1 MSATRKTTE
10 TKDIKFSLTKADDE
24 GAFTGR
30 ASVFGVV
37 DSYGDIVAKGAF
49 KKTLK
54 EKRQFPVLWS
64 HDVSRPIGVISGS
77 EDEVGLTV
85 EGRLNLDV
93 QLAREVRSLMKQ
105 GAVDGLSIGFQTV
118 KEGKDKETGSRILQ
132 EINLWEVS
140 ACVFQACPGAVV
152 DEVKAEDIQTVASKE
167 PGLDPTPEV
176 ALLEDKGKPEDLHL
190 LDKFKIN
197 FVR

>member
-1 MSATRKTTE
+1 MKKPE
-10 TKDIKFSLTKADDE
+10 TKNLEFKFKLSEDDNE
-24 GAFTGR
+24 QGAFTGY
-30 ASVFGVV
+30 ASVFGAI
-37 DSYGDIVAKGAF
+37 DSYGDIVSRGAF

-54 EKRQFPVLWS
+54 EKKQFPILWS
-64 HDVSRPIGVISGS
+64 HDITKPIGVLSGS
-77 EDEVGLTV
+77 EDEKGLNI

-118 KEGKDKETGSRILQ
+118 KEGKDKESGARILQ

-152 DEVKAEDIQTVASKE
+152 GGIKSEDIPAPTGEE
-167 PGLDPTPEV
+167 PAPATPAEE
-176 ALLEDKGKPEDLHL
+176 ALEDKSKPEDIHL
-190 LDKFKIN
+190 LDMLKFK
-197 FVR
+197 FKR